1 MQTSKSNLLLTGETE
16 ATPRVRNRH
25 TNSRVIIEIV
35 CPTLEDKAKA
45 KECINYHLETLQ
57 PQFKVCKNKLTV
69 TILPL
74 DTHLFTL
81 QEGLEI
87 VKQTLAQSPLNFT
100 SFNCSLKTI

>member
-1 MQTSKSNLLLTGETE
+1 MMQTSKSNLLLTGETE

-25 TNSRVIIEIV
+25 SNSRVIIEIV

-57 PQFKVCKNKLTV
+57 PQFKDSKNKLTV

-87 VKQTLAQSPLNFT
+87 VKQTLAQSLNFT

>member
-74 DTHLFTL
+74 DTHLFAL
-81 QEGLEI
+81 QEGLDI
-87 VKQTLAQSPLNFT
+87 IRQTLAQSLTFT
-100 SFNCSLKTI
+100 AFKCSLKTN

>member
-16 ATPRVRNRH
+16 ATLRVRNRH

-57 PQFKVCKNKLTV
+57 PQLKDSKNKLTV

-74 DTHLFTL
+74 NTHLFPL

-87 VKQTLAQSPLNFT
+87 VKQTLAQSLNFT

>member
-16 ATPRVRNRH
+16 ATTRVRNRH

-35 CPTLEDKAKA
+35 CSTLEDKAKA

-69 TILPL
+69 PFCRLIPT
-74 DTHLFTL
+74 
-81 QEGLEI
+81 
-87 VKQTLAQSPLNFT
+87 
-100 SFNCSLKTI
+100 CSRYKKDWKLLSRH